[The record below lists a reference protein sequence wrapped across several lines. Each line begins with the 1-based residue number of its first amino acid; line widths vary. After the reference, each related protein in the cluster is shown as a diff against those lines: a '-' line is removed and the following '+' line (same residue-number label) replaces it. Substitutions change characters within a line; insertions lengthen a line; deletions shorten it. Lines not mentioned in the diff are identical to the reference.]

1 MTTKWI
7 LSTALVC
14 LLAACESPPGGG
26 GYGAMGGETADQA
39 DAPAAPRAAETLT
52 LEAGTPLRVR
62 TTNALSTAAV
72 KSGEAFA
79 ATLEEPI
86 VVGTRVIAAKGATVK
101 GVVASA
107 DDGGKVKG
115 TASLAIR
122 LTEVQAADG
131 SYLPVATDTYGVQA
145 QSSKK
150 KDAKKVGIASG
161 IGAAV
166 GAIVGGGKGAAIGA
180 GAGAG
185 AGTAAVVTTRGDA
198 AVIGS
203 ESVITF
209 QLTEPVTIER

>member
-1 MTTKWI
+1 MTTKWM
-7 LSTALVC
+7 LGTAMVC
-14 LLAACESPPGGG
+14 LLAACESPSGGG
-26 GYGAMGGETADQA
+26 GYGAAGGETADQA
-39 DAPAAPRAAETLT
+39 DAPAPRAAETVT
-52 LEAGTPLRVR
+52 LEAGTPVRVR
-62 TTNALSTAAV
+62 TTNALSTATV
-72 KSGEAFA
+72 KSGETFA

-86 VVGTRVIAAKGATVK
+86 VVGTWVIAAKGATVK

-107 DDGGKVKG
+107 DAGGKVKG

-122 LTEVQAADG
+122 LSEVQAADG

-185 AGTAAVVTTRGDA
+185 AGTAAVMTTRGDA

>member
-1 MTTKWI
+1 M
-7 LSTALVC
+7 
-14 LLAACESPPGGG
+14 
-26 GYGAMGGETADQA
+26 
-39 DAPAAPRAAETLT
+39 
-52 LEAGTPLRVR
+52 
-62 TTNALSTAAV
+62 
-72 KSGEAFA
+72 
-79 ATLEEPI
+79 
-86 VVGTRVIAAKGATVK
+86 
-101 GVVASA
+101 
-107 DDGGKVKG
+107 
-115 TASLAIR
+115 AIR

-203 ESVITF
+203 EKVITF